1 LSQNQ
6 KPVTSEKT
14 NKASL
19 KSYNQIPKVSISIK
33 NPNLGIDLSGIIGL
47 VVNKPGDKGQSGI
60 NEMDEEHT
68 IVKDTRKSPI
78 KEYEQD
84 VQDSS
89 KTPRKESE
97 QDEFKTPRGDSGK
110 DKNKV
115 LCKTP
120 SGEGQ
125 EHGKEQSSYMKYD
138 LNISEEHTNKIL
150 ELIENVK
157 NVLNLTLKDHLD
169 SDVNVLQAKKDG
181 VENDSLNFLSKESGV
196 VSNPEKFL
204 LDKKLKMNIISQEI
218 EIVHTKTFKFEESMS
233 NMLKVLNLKSCMESD
248 EELQEKTMA
257 NIKEIHNFSD
267 KRMSIYQTYFGDC
280 TQNFQTI
287 QSCIYDSVDNEIRK
301 SIILLKGRSSLNQS
315 TCNYEPSLINEDT
328 NVILPNSQIGNVKKN
343 VEVNIPFKVVN
354 VEYDTKLQFD
364 SVQDH
369 DESIDKLNSCFPR
382 EDTIIEFGTRRTDLE
397 FNGRKNKYRSKSV
410 VLHIHK
416 TPIFNERKKSR

>member
-6 KPVTSEKT
+6 KLVTSEKT
-14 NKASL
+14 NKALL
-19 KSYNQIPKVSISIK
+19 KSHNQIPKVSISIK

-68 IVKDTRKSPI
+68 IVQDTKKSLI
-78 KEYEQD
+78 KVYKQD

-125 EHGKEQSSYMKYD
+125 KHGKEQSSYMKYD
-138 LNISEEHTNKIL
+138 LSISEEHTNKIL

-157 NVLNLTLKDHLD
+157 NVLNLTFKDHLD
-169 SDVNVLQAKKDG
+169 SDVNVLQAKNDV
-181 VENDSLNFLSKESGV
+181 VENE
-196 VSNPEKFL
+196 NPEKFL

-218 EIVHTKTFKFEESMS
+218 EIVHIKTFKFEESMS

-267 KRMSIYQTYFGDC
+267 KRMSIYQTYFGNC
-280 TQNFQTI
+280 IQNFQTI

-301 SIILLKGRSSLNQS
+301 SIILLKERRSSLNQS
-315 TCNYEPSLINEDT
+315 NYTCSYEPSLINEDT
-328 NVILPNSQIGNVKKN
+328 NVILPNSQIGNVKK
-343 VEVNIPFKVVN
+343 K
-354 VEYDTKLQFD
+354 
-364 SVQDH
+364 
-369 DESIDKLNSCFPR
+369 R
-382 EDTIIEFGTRRTDLE
+382 
-397 FNGRKNKYRSKSV
+397 
-410 VLHIHK
+410 
-416 TPIFNERKKSR
+416 